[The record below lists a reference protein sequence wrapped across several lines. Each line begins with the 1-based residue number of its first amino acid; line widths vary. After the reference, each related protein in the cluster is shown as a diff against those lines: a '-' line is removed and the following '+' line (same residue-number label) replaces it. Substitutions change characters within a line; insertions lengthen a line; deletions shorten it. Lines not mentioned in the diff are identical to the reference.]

1 MNEWVSDGMNAVKP
15 KQKVMITSVYVGKK
29 HKPQQITLQTYH
41 RKKYAH
47 SRP

>member
-29 HKPQQITLQTYH
+29 T
-41 RKKYAH
+41 
-47 SRP
+47 

>member
-15 KQKVMITSVYVGKK
+15 KQKVMITSVDKK
-29 HKPQQITLQTYH
+29 NISRNNNFTKCH
-41 RKKYAH
+41 RKKYAY